1 MSILDF
7 LAHGLTGSP
16 TWLVIAYFFAVT
28 QLTIFGT
35 TLFLHRSAAHR
46 SVEFHPLIA
55 HVFRFWTWLTTA
67 MVTRDW
73 VAIHRKHHA
82 RVETEEDP
90 HSPVAHGIWKVVFHG
105 VTLYQEAKKDRE
117 MIMQFSQGLED
128 DFIERKLYAAH
139 PNWGPSLMFFINLA
153 LFGFIG
159 VAIWAFQMLWIPV
172 MAAGVVNG
180 LGHWWGYRNFETD
193 DRSTNLTP
201 WAFFIGGEE
210 LHNNHH
216 AYPSSAKF
224 QLRRYEWDI
233 GWSVISLLRRL
244 GLAKVLRIAPTLHVR
259 PNIQLPDAETLKAAM
274 TVRFEL
280 SKRYFREVIRPTLH
294 DELAAAKRAGIRLS
308 GRLRRGIASDGRWLS
323 NEQREAMETWLAT
336 RPSLA
341 TLVEHRRRLNEILAR
356 TSKNAEERLEALRAW
371 CSEAEASGSRALAQ
385 FAADLRGWSLAP
397 QAV

>member
-7 LAHGLTGSP
+7 LAHGFTGSP
-16 TWLVIAYFFAVT
+16 TWLVITYFFAVT

-46 SVEFHPLIA
+46 SVEFHPVIA
-55 HVFRFWTWLTTA
+55 HLFRFWTWLTTA
-67 MVTRDW
+67 MVTREW

-105 VTLYQEAKKDRE
+105 VTLYQDAKKDRE

-128 DFIERKLYAAH
+128 DFIERKLYAAY
-139 PNWGPSLMFFINLA
+139 PSLGPSLLFFVNLA
-153 LFGFIG
+153 LFGFVG

-233 GWSVISLLRRL
+233 GWTVISILRRL

-280 SKRYFREVIRPTLH
+280 SKRYFREVIRPTLQ
-294 DELAAAKRAGIRLS
+294 EEIAAAKRAGIRLS

-323 NEQREAMETWLAT
+323 DDQREAMETWLAT

-356 TSKNAEERLEALRAW
+356 TSKNAEERLEALRVW
-371 CSEAEASGSRALAQ
+371 CIEAEASGSRALAQ

-397 QAV
+397 QAI